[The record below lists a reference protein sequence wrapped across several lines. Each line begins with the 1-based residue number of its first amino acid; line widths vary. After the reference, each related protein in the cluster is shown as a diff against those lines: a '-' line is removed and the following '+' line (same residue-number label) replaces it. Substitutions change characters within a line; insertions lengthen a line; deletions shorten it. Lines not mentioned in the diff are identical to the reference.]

1 MVHVLTSLW
10 KENMYL
16 ASAWRISCSDV
27 TNVLTQLKQHLQK
40 FCRVQIEKMEHCFYS
55 Y

>member
-16 ASAWRISCSDV
+16 ASAWIISCSDV
-27 TNVLTQLKQHLQK
+27 AKCINT
-40 FCRVQIEKMEHCFYS
+40 IETTSTKILWS
-55 Y
+55 TD